1 MRLSFDLPSLPLTSG
16 QSVRAE
22 VVSSDEKG
30 SDILLNG
37 IPTRVSERLEAGKKL
52 EGKIERNAAGQA
64 VLDFSGEAA
73 PPEEGATVAF
83 LSSIGSPPDAE
94 SMALTQT
101 LRKHGIPLTEDWFR
115 RAREMMLRLGVG
127 AGDKAGLDAL
137 VLMLRFRSG
146 ENGFPLLKEY
156 VNGNLK
162 FGALFEALG
171 RADIELLR
179 QGWGSGRLVDRLLE
193 LISQPRDQG
202 ASAPDLPAS
211 MADNL
216 ALQELLS
223 QPPQPGEEGRVYFQ
237 WPLFW
242 EGQDVPDTLEGEA
255 FVPPKGQEEQGYS
268 LRILVHP
275 PTLGDLEVAIH
286 RLESQLWIHFSAALP
301 EARQRLGTIFPAL
314 QARLKELSWSAVKLT
329 VGTLPARKTFLGPTE
344 PASATERTAPAAT
357 GPRRPLDIRA

>member
-1 MRLSFDLPSLPLTSG
+1 MRLSFNLPSLPLTSG

-37 IPTRVSERLEAGKKL
+37 VPTRVPERLEAGRNL

-64 VLDFSGEAA
+64 VLNFSGEVAL
-73 PPEEGATVAF
+73 PEEGAATAF
-83 LSSIGSPPDAE
+83 LTSIGSPPDAE

-137 VLMLRFRSG
+137 VLLMRFRSA
-146 ENGFPLLKEY
+146 ESGFPLLKEY
-156 VNGNLK
+156 VNGNLR

-179 QGWGSGRLVDRLLE
+179 QGWGAGRLVGRLLE
-193 LISQPRDQG
+193 LVTQPRDQG
-202 ASAPDLPAS
+202 TSAPELPAA

-223 QPPQPGEEGRVYFQ
+223 QPPQAGEEGRVYFQ

-242 EGQDVPDTLEGEA
+242 DGQDAPDTLEGEA

-275 PTLGDLEVAIH
+275 PTLGSLEVAVH
-286 RLESQLWIHFSAALP
+286 RLESQLWIHFSSASAESRKAL
-301 EARQRLGTIFPAL
+301 GSIFPAL
-314 QARLKELSWSAVKLT
+314 QARLKELSWASVKLT
-329 VGTLPARKTFLGPTE
+329 LGLLPVRKTFLGPTE
-344 PASATERTAPAAT
+344 PGSPVERGEPAPEE
-357 GPRRPLDIRA
+357 PRRPLDIRA